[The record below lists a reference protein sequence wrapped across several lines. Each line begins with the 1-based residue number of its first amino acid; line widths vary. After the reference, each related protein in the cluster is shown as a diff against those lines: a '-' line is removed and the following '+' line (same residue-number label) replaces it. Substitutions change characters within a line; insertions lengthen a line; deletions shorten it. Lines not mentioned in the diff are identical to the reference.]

1 MSRLKQRLI
10 IANGRSAL
18 PRLNLD
24 ASAAAYFT
32 AAGITNYFEQKA
44 ANDLII
50 ALKAG
55 SIWNRWDAV
64 WLISRTSEAAA
75 RIDCKALTSLTVS
88 GAATWST
95 NGYQIDSGT
104 TNKLRTPSIMS
115 SLSQFQQTDASVHA
129 YFRSASASASG
140 YFFGSNDGTLK
151 VGLEKTDGTTNFQHR
166 INDSVNSAT
175 SAQGVGL
182 LSVVR
187 TTNTAAFYARNG
199 VAEADVSDTSTTR
212 SNQAL
217 GIGAVWNGTAYST
230 PLECEVS
237 ALFVGGAISGVQLT
251 NLYNII
257 QAYQTA
263 LGRNV

>member
-1 MSRLKQRLI
+1 MSRLKHRLI

-24 ASAAAYFT
+24 ASAAAYFA
-32 AAGITNYFEQKA
+32 AAGITNYFEQRA

-75 RIDCKALTSLTVS
+75 RIDCKGLAGLTVS
-88 GAATWST
+88 GSPTWST

-104 TNKLRTPSIMS
+104 ANKLRTPSIMS
-115 SLSQFQQTDASVHA
+115 SLNQFQQTDASVHA

-140 YFFGSNDGTLK
+140 YFFGSSDGTLK
-151 VGLEKTDGTTNFQHR
+151 VALQKTDGTTNFQHR

-175 SAQGVGL
+175 TAQGLGL

-187 TTNTAAFYARNG
+187 TTNTSAFYAING
-199 VAEADVSDTSTTR
+199 VAETAVVDTSTTR

-217 GIGAVWNGTAYST
+217 GVGAIWNGSAYSS

-237 ALFVGGAISGVQLT
+237 ALFVGAAISGAQLS
-251 NLYNII
+251 NLYVII
-257 QAYQTA
+257 QAYQAA
-263 LGRNV
+263 LGRSV